1 MAARS
6 RSRSGDEEPG
16 ERRHARGTNPKAEL
30 CVGRAAIQPQ
40 APLQAPLQA
49 EELQAVYCIGHRL
62 LLGLP
67 LATGRMDSGA
77 AMAETLVSAMQE
89 EPQCTICLE
98 PASTEA
104 GQLTSFGPCQHTFHA
119 NCISQWT
126 ESGNMTCLLCR
137 GALTPQLLE
146 LASSSRSGAV
156 GPVTI
161 DLLDD
166 PSDYDDEVG
175 DDLAVTVI
183 ERSAAFSE
191 SDLRLTTLERHCE
204 FLRGLPQVDR
214 LALQFPSPPVDPDR
228 AEAFVH
234 RWCLAREI
242 GEDWLSRTATRTV
255 SDPNEHFWVKC
266 ALNDARRGH
275 SAAQTETWHTAFHG
289 SNMCCLRSV
298 LHRGQLDVGPRAKRS
313 TRHGRNRQ
321 FGVYSHKHGTRAK
334 AANYLKYFQYPNAGF
349 IAAPLLQLKVR
360 TYIACGDQ
368 WCSDPDDVQIVA
380 VWFHIVPMASVGRQ
394 RYHIL
399 PPWEPSYELDT
410 IQGPTHRMYSER
422 NRR

>member
-1 MAARS
+1 
-6 RSRSGDEEPG
+6 
-16 ERRHARGTNPKAEL
+16 
-30 CVGRAAIQPQ
+30 
-40 APLQAPLQA
+40 
-49 EELQAVYCIGHRL
+49 
-62 LLGLP
+62 
-67 LATGRMDSGA
+67 
-77 AMAETLVSAMQE
+77 MQE

-98 PASTEA
+98 PASPEA
-104 GQLTSFGPCQHTFHA
+104 GQLTPFGPCQHTFHTH
-119 NCISQWT
+119 CILRWMERLGRT
-126 ESGNMTCLLCR
+126 TCPLCR
-137 GALTPQLLE
+137 GPLTLE
-146 LASSSRSGAV
+146 SLEFAPSSRSGAV

-166 PSDYDDEVG
+166 NDDDDD

-183 ERSAAFSE
+183 ERSAAFSA
-191 SDLRLTTLERHCE
+191 DQIRRTTLEVHCE
-204 FLRGLPQVDR
+204 FLRGLRQVDR
-214 LALQFPSPPVDPDR
+214 LALQFPSPLVGPDR

-242 GEDWLSRTATRTV
+242 GGDWWSRTVTRTV
-255 SDPNEHFWVKC
+255 SDPNEHFWVEC
-266 ALNDARRGH
+266 ELADARRHH
-275 SAAQTETWHTAFHG
+275 SAVQTETWHTAFHG
-289 SNMCCLRSV
+289 SNMSCLRSV
-298 LHRGQLDVGPRAKRS
+298 LHGGHLLVGPRAKCS

-399 PPWEPSYELDT
+399 PPWQPWYELDT
-410 IQGPTHRMYSER
+410 IQGPTRRRYSEPWVTQ
-422 NRR
+422 